1 MWRRLVWPVLVVAV
15 AATAI
20 FLFWQNRKPQV
31 ETAQARFG
39 PAVEL
44 VYATG
49 FVEPDQPVSVAS
61 RLTAPVL
68 EVLVDEGARVTR
80 GQPLVLLDNQEQRGL
95 LAQNAAQRR
104 KADADEVRVQALY
117 RKGWVT
123 RARLDEVVMAA
134 DAARAAER
142 SASARVDQLVVRAGI
157 DGTVLK
163 RDVYPGDLAVPTRVL
178 MTLGDPGRIRVTATV
193 DERDIPL
200 LRVGQAAFLRSDAW
214 PGQAIRG
221 HVRELTPGGD
231 PNQRAF
237 RARIAIDDTRP
248 MPIGMSL
255 EVNIR
260 TRSVDRALL
269 VPQSAIDAGA
279 VWVVE
284 DKKVHRRPVRTGIVG
299 QEKTQILSGLKEG
312 ETVIVAPQGL
322 SDGDR
327 VKIKETPRQ

>member
-1 MWRRLVWPVLVVAV
+1 MWRRLIWLVLVVAV
-15 AATAI
+15 AATAA
-20 FLFWQNRKPQV
+20 FLFWQNRKPQF
-31 ETAQARFG
+31 ETTQARLG

-95 LAQNAAQRR
+95 LAQASAQRR
-104 KADADEVRVQALY
+104 KADSDRVRILALS

-123 RARLDEVVMAA
+123 RAQVDEAVMA
-134 DAARAAER
+134 DEAARAAER

-157 DGTVLK
+157 NGTVLK

-178 MTLGDPGRIRVTATV
+178 MTLGDPRRIRVTATV
-193 DERDIPL
+193 DERDIAI
-200 LRVGQAAFLRSDAW
+200 LRVGQEAYLRSDAW
-214 PGQAIRG
+214 PGEVIRG

-231 PNQRAF
+231 PSQRAF
-237 RARIAIDDTRP
+237 RARIAIDDRRE

-260 TRSVDRALL
+260 TRSVERALL

-284 DKKVHRRPVRTGIVG
+284 EARVHRRPVRTGIVG

-312 ETVIVAPQGL
+312 ETIIVAPQGL
-322 SDGDR
+322 SEGDR
-327 VKIKETPRQ
+327 IKIGAKQRQ

>member
-1 MWRRLVWPVLVVAV
+1 MIVAV
-15 AATAI
+15 AGAAAV
-20 FLFWQNRKPQV
+20 FLWQQRKPSV
-31 ETAQARFG
+31 EVAQARFG

-68 EVLVDEGARVTR
+68 EVLVDEGAHVVR

-95 LAQNAAQRR
+95 LAQATAQSR
-104 KADADEVRVQALY
+104 KADSDEVRTLALY
-117 RKGWVT
+117 KKGWVT
-123 RARLDEVVMAA
+123 KARVDEVVMGAA
-134 DAARAAER
+134 AARAAER

-163 RDVYPGDLAVPTRVL
+163 KDVYPGDLAVPTRVL

-193 DERDIPL
+193 DERDIPIL
-200 LRVGQAAFLRSDAW
+200 HIGQAAFLRSDAW
-214 PGQAIRG
+214 PNQVIRG

-231 PNQRAF
+231 PSQRAF
-237 RARIAIDDTRP
+237 RARIAIDDPRP

-260 TRSVDRALL
+260 TRSVGRTLL
-269 VPQSAIDAGA
+269 VPERAVDAGA
-279 VWVVE
+279 VWVLAE
-284 DKKVHRRPVRTGIVG
+284 GRAHRRSVRTGIAG
-299 QEKTQILSGLKEG
+299 QDKVEILSGLKEG
-312 ETVIVAPQGL
+312 ETVILAPDGL
-322 SDGDR
+322 SEGER
-327 VKIKETPRQ
+327 VKLKEAPAR